1 MKNSGWVVYL
11 FTSNEKKEIF
21 KIMEFK
27 TIKEISYCLNIDAQT
42 ISNYY
47 HKLIKPRG
55 ILNNLILYQS
65 VALKL

>member
-1 MKNSGWVVYL
+1 MKTSGWVVYL
-11 FTSNEKKEIF
+11 FTDTNKKEIF

-27 TIKEISYCLNIDAQT
+27 TIKEVAYCLDIDAQT

-55 ILNNLILYQS
+55 ILKNLILYQS
-65 VALKL
+65 VAFDI

>member
-11 FTSNEKKEIF
+11 FTDKDKKEIF

-27 TIKEISYCLNIDAQT
+27 TIKEISYCFSIDAQT

-65 VALKL
+65 VAFDL